1 MKRTIATLATLGAL
15 ALACGE
21 GDDAPPQQ
29 DGPRVEAP
37 PPPPP
42 PAVVADTNAG
52 LDARWNGMGLP
63 VGDAQ
68 VLVSDP
74 TMSLMVWESGDFAAS
89 TSSWKEAWSKAGY
102 TVADSFTDTDFE
114 AAIYTKGDAEL
125 GWAIGADQGAVLV
138 YLEDLKVVPAE
149 ESTVRQAR
157 SGTRVTRSPGPRTL
171 RRADG
176 TGGGTSGG
184 QRTLNRGGQGGG
196 TQGGG
201 TQGGGNQGGGGRTLD
216 R

>member
-1 MKRTIATLATLGAL
+1 MKRTLATLLTIGAL

-21 GDDAPPQQ
+21 GDDAPTT
-29 DGPRVEAP
+29 GGTTVETP

-42 PAVVADTNAG
+42 PAAVADTNAG

-68 VLVSDP
+68 VLLSDE
-74 TMSLMVWESGDFAAS
+74 TIALMAWEAGDFG
-89 TSSWKEAWSKAGY
+89 SSVSRWKESWTKAGY
-102 TVADSFTDTDFE
+102 TVTDSFTDTDFE

-149 ESTVRQAR
+149 ESTVRQAKT
-157 SGTRVTRSPGPRTL
+157 GTRRVTRNTGPRTL

-176 TGGGTSGG
+176 TSGGGATGG
-184 QRTLNRGGQGGG
+184 ERTLHRGGQGGN
-196 TQGGG
+196 TQGGN
-201 TQGGGNQGGGGRTLD
+201 NQGGGGRTLG

>member
-1 MKRTIATLATLGAL
+1 MKRTIATLFTIGAL

-21 GDDAPPQQ
+21 GDQSTPKP
-29 DGPRVEAP
+29 DGPRVDAP

-42 PAVVADTNAG
+42 PAAIADTNAG
-52 LDARWNGMGLP
+52 LNARWNGMGLP

-68 VLVSDP
+68 VLLSDE
-74 TMSLMVWESGDFAAS
+74 TIALMVWESGDFAS
-89 TSSWKEAWSKAGY
+89 GVSRWKDAWSKAGY
-102 TVADSFTDTDFE
+102 TVQDSFTDTDFE

-149 ESTVRQAR
+149 ESTVRQAK
-157 SGTRVTRSPGPRTL
+157 SGTRRVTRNTGPRTL
-171 RRADG
+171 RRGDG
-176 TGGGTSGG
+176 AGSSGG
-184 QRTLNRGGQGGG
+184 ERTLQRGGQGGNN
-196 TQGGG
+196 QGGN
-201 TQGGGNQGGGGRTLD
+201 NQGGGGRTLG